1 MPSPTHLLG
10 DLADSARARVLPL
23 LSPRNR
29 ARWGADSL
37 SRDGQAVVDRRRQET
52 REERLER
59 TKQSIAERLAPVCV
73 QMPGEE
79 FDALVA
85 HMAELQIRYA
95 LRRSEDLFP
104 EMAAESRRAS
114 IEVA

>member
-1 MPSPTHLLG
+1 
-10 DLADSARARVLPL
+10 
-23 LSPRNR
+23 
-29 ARWGADSL
+29 
-37 SRDGQAVVDRRRQET
+37 VDRRRQET

-95 LRRSEDLFP
+95 LRRSDDLFP
-104 EMAAESRRAS
+104 EMAEWRRESV
-114 IEVA
+114 EVA